1 MSQSETVKAGTEQ
14 PLAEASPL
22 LALIKNVNAGDKSAL
37 VQLRKYLGASRAAA
51 MCLGGD
57 LSWEARVHLV
67 RQLTGEDLVM
77 REAIFQELTN
87 LHDELRGENKN
98 PVGLE
103 RLLIENVVGTWLHFH
118 RLELLYASQRKS
130 NFHTDSFYQKELS
143 AAHSRYL
150 AAMRTLIDAR
160 RRPLPNIQINVANEQ
175 VNVAGNVTAPAATP
189 APKETPAPLG

>member
-1 MSQSETVKAGTEQ
+1 MRAT
-14 PLAEASPL
+14 SPRSC
-22 LALIKNVNAGDKSAL
+22 NFESTS
-37 VQLRKYLGASRAAA
+37 VQVARAAL
-51 MCLGGD
+51 CLGGD
-57 LSWEARVHLV
+57 LSWEARAHLV
-67 RQLTGEDLVM
+67 GQLTGEDLVM

-87 LHDELRGENKN
+87 LQDELRGENKN

-160 RRPLPNIQINVANEQ
+160 RRPLPNIQINLANEQ